1 MIGSLM
7 EIQIAYDMIDVK
19 TQEDSIVHPL
29 DTHYLK
35 LNCGIDVSYIFI
47 HLRLILVSNIMQHK

>member
-1 MIGSLM
+1 M

-35 LNCGIDVSYIFI
+35 LNCGIDVSYIII
-47 HLRLILVSNIMQHK
+47 HLGLILVSNMM